1 MKFSPTSR
9 IQRGIYQY
17 RGNVGRGWDKTKETI
32 SGYLG
37 NPERRG
43 CTESPTSRDGV
54 TGFRL
59 YEGVR

>member
-1 MKFSPTSR
+1 MKFSPISY
-9 IQRGIYQY
+9 IQRGMHQY
-17 RGNVGRGWDKTKETI
+17 RDNVGRGWDKTKWTI

-37 NPERRG
+37 NPQRRG

-59 YEGVR
+59 YGGV